1 MTNPELKDALRTGR
15 PVVVKIP
22 RQEAMT
28 FDCVHGICYRRNDRG
43 GITVSAELLDKNKNS
58 VIVTE
63 PKFVSYA

>member
-1 MTNPELKDALRTGR
+1 MTDTELKEALQTAR

-22 RQEAMT
+22 RQETMT
-28 FDCVHGICYRRNDRG
+28 FDCVYGISYRRNERG

-63 PKFVSYA
+63 PKFVEYA

>member
-1 MTNPELKDALRTGR
+1 MTNPELKEALRTAR

-22 RQEAMT
+22 RQEVMN
-28 FDCVHGICYRRNDRG
+28 FDCVYGISYRRNDRG

-63 PKFVSYA
+63 PKFVSYV